1 MKLIIT
7 LSAILLA
14 SCANTVKTDRV
25 TKSVV
30 VCTKNNICEIQQV
43 GRN

>member
-1 MKLIIT
+1 MKLIII
-7 LSAILLA
+7 LSAILITG
-14 SCANTVKTDRV
+14 CANTVKTDRI

-30 VCTKNNICEIQQV
+30 VCTKNNVCEIQQV